1 MSAPLVVPLPGLRL
15 VSEANA
21 HEHWRVRS
29 KRAKHQRAVCAAA
42 IGAAIRAGK
51 WTLPLRVTIVR
62 IAPRALDSDNA
73 VGSAKHARDGIA
85 DALAAIGLR
94 DDRDARVT
102 WHVEQERGAPK
113 TYGVR
118 ITLESVSE

>member
-1 MSAPLVVPLPGLRL
+1 MIEHTFPIRT
-15 VSEANA
+15 VSEANRRG
-21 HEHWRVRS
+21 HW
-29 KRAKHQRAVCAAA
+29 AKHARRTADQRRAVLLAFRPAILAA
-42 IGAAIRAGK
+42 K
-51 WTLPLRVTIVR
+51 WTLPVRVTIVR

-102 WHVEQERGAPK
+102 WLVGQERGKPRE
-113 TYGVR
+113 YGVR
-118 ITLESVSE
+118 IILEAT

>member
-1 MSAPLVVPLPGLRL
+1 VSAPLVVELPGLRL

-21 HEHWRVRS
+21 HEHWRKRS
-29 KRAKHQRAVCAAA
+29 ARAKHQRSVCALA
-42 IGAAIRAGK
+42 IRAAIRAADLA
-51 WTLPLRVTIVR
+51 LPLRVTIVR
-62 IAPRALDSDNA
+62 VAPRALDSDNA
-73 VGSAKHARDGIA
+73 VGSAKHARDGVA

-102 WHVEQERGAPK
+102 WHVGQERGAPK

-118 ITLESVSE
+118 ITLEATT

>member
-1 MSAPLVVPLPGLRL
+1 MNAPIVVPLPGLRL
-15 VSEANA
+15 VSEANM
-21 HEHWRVRS
+21 HEHWRKRS
-29 KRAKHQRAVCAAA
+29 ARAKHQRAVCSAA

-73 VGSAKHARDGIA
+73 VGAAKHARDGIA

-102 WHVEQERGAPK
+102 WLVGQERGKPRE
-113 TYGVR
+113 YGVR
-118 ITLESVSE
+118 IILEAT